1 MSIVYMYIFYTF
13 IVYFSNLLYNYINQY
28 EDYGLSTIET
38 VWNPVL
44 LM

>member
-13 IVYFSNLLYNYINQY
+13 IVYLSNLLYNYINQY
-28 EDYGLSTIET
+28 GDYGLSTIET